1 MSTTPDHPAPPG
13 PYDEL
18 IGRVLGGRFRL
29 TKQLGVGGM
38 GAVYLATDQETQT
51 DVALKVIRP
60 NLVDDREA
68 IERFQREARAVGGLQ
83 HPHIVGFVGAGDDHG
98 VHWLAMEFLRG
109 RSLKEQIS
117 TRGAMPWRETLPLLR
132 QMLLGL
138 QAAHE
143 RGVIHRDL
151 KPDNVMLCGG
161 IGEPTVVKLLD
172 FGIAKQMNTEG
183 MTMTGTG
190 VVVGTPGFVAPEV
203 IVHGTSNDPRSD
215 LYSVGV
221 MWFEMLT
228 ASKPFDAPTPFA
240 ISMRHVTEAPPRPT
254 ALLPFAPVPAPVED
268 LLLRL
273 MAKKPEARPPTAK
286 ALIGMLDELALKAE
300 RPIEPSSSTLATEVD
315 LLQSDKTE
323 TSMSTIDPRLV
334 AAGSQTSL
342 LTAPPP
348 TRSRAPLLL
357 LGAGVVVVGAVVA
370 AVVVGGG
377 SSSGTGAVDA
387 GVVAAVKDAGVVVV
401 AAPVVVDAGV
411 AAVKDAGVVVDAVD
425 AGAGTGT
432 GTGTGT
438 KKPHTGTKKPDNGV
452 THKPSLDL
460 TLEN

>member
-1 MSTTPDHPAPPG
+1 VSTTPDHPPAPG

-161 IGEPTVVKLLD
+161 IGEAIVVKLLD

-273 MAKKPEARPPTAK
+273 LAKKPEARPATAK

-300 RPIEPSSSTLATEVD
+300 RPIEPASSTVDTEID

-323 TSMSTIDPRLV
+323 TSMNTIDPRLV
-334 AAGSQTSL
+334 AASSSTAL
-342 LTAPPP
+342 LAAPPAP
-348 TRSRAPLLL
+348 RSRAPLVI
-357 LGAGVVVVGAVVA
+357 GAAAVVVVVAVVA

-377 SSSGTGAVDA
+377 AGAGNATVDA
-387 GVVAAVKDAGVVVV
+387 GVTAVAVKDAGVVVV
-401 AAPVVVDAGV
+401 APPVVADAGV
-411 AAVKDAGVVVDAVD
+411 AEVKDAGVVVD
-425 AGAGTGT
+425 GGS